1 MPAAARY
8 QSQAV
13 KGGNA
18 IKRNAAWSNELLA
31 TAAPLFEPQACDEKT
46 PPPRTSMTP
55 KAPLSL
61 RVSNLVDGSASA
73 CRGVSGVRGLD
84 WA

>member
-31 TAAPLFEPQACDEKT
+31 TAAPTVRA
-46 PPPRTSMTP
+46 
-55 KAPLSL
+55 A
-61 RVSNLVDGSASA
+61 
-73 CRGVSGVRGLD
+73 GVRREDTTTADINDTEGTTIAKGVQLGRR
-84 WA
+84 